1 MSDSKTIKKGDTMS
15 NTKQTIDFVGVSNQ
29 WEDQDEKERKTNR
42 WGQGINYSFYVTTK
56 ENDKL
61 THLDTYFLEDLVHLF
76 KNKYKID
83 GSYMVSSSMHF
94 ATESGYYHN
103 DAAQRVWDLAYDI
116 ANSSAKN
123 IKEYTDGVLDN
134 SVRLQDIRFTDL
146 VGEDENKNK

>member
-1 MSDSKTIKKGDTMS
+1 MS
-15 NTKQTIDFVGVSNQ
+15 NTKQTINFVGVTNQ
-29 WEDQDEKERKTNR
+29 WEDQNKNERKMNK
-42 WGQGINYSFYVTTK
+42 WGQGIDYGFYVSTE
-56 ENDKL
+56 ENDEL
-61 THLDTYFLEDLVHLF
+61 RYLDTYFLEDLVYLF
-76 KNKYKID
+76 KNKYKIE

-123 IKEYTDGVLDN
+123 IKEYTNGVLDN